1 LNVRH
6 SKAERHE
13 SFQNSVA
20 YRRPDAAARRRH
32 RGVLAALPAA
42 GDSAIRAR
50 QHRGLV
56 AQQQQSLVERVKPGM
71 DATEQ
76 ARLFEDAK
84 AFGLRLDAALDQVAQ
99 ECQCALINSA
109 ALLKASSVAAIPDLS
124 ARVAEIVGTAPAS
137 PSAQ

>member
-1 LNVRH
+1 MNPFRTALLTG
-6 SKAERHE
+6 ALTLLLGAGI
-13 SFQNSVA
+13 VA
-20 YRRPDAAARRRH
+20 SWLHFRPLEIPRFARVNI
-32 RGVLAALPAA
+32 GA
-42 GDSAIRAR
+42 
-50 QHRGLV
+50 LV

-109 ALLKASSVAAIPDLS
+109 ALLKASSAAAIPDLS

>member
-1 LNVRH
+1 MNPFRTALFTG
-6 SKAERHE
+6 ALTLLLGAGI
-13 SFQNSVA
+13 VA
-20 YRRPDAAARRRH
+20 SWLHFRPLEIPRFARVNI
-32 RGVLAALPAA
+32 GA
-42 GDSAIRAR
+42 
-50 QHRGLV
+50 LV

-84 AFGLRLDAALDQVAQ
+84 GFGLRLDAALDQVAQ

-109 ALLKASSVAAIPDLS
+109 ALLKASSAAAIPDWS

>member
-1 LNVRH
+1 V
-6 SKAERHE
+6 
-13 SFQNSVA
+13 FDVTTGG
-20 YRRPDAAARRRH
+20 DA
-32 RGVLAALPAA
+32 
-42 GDSAIRAR
+42 
-50 QHRGLV
+50 Q
-56 AQQQQSLVERVKPGM
+56 QQQQSLVERVKPGM

-109 ALLKASSVAAIPDLS
+109 ALLKASSAAAIPDLS
-124 ARVAEIVGTAPAS
+124 ARVAELVGTAPAS

>member
-1 LNVRH
+1 MSPFRTALLTGALTLVLG
-6 SKAERHE
+6 AGI
-13 SFQNSVA
+13 VA
-20 YRRPDAAARRRH
+20 SWLHFRPLEIPRFARVNI
-32 RGVLAALPAA
+32 GA
-42 GDSAIRAR
+42 
-50 QHRGLV
+50 LV

-71 DATEQ
+71 EATEQ

-109 ALLKASSVAAIPDLS
+109 ALLKASPVAAIPDLS
-124 ARVAEIVGTAPAS
+124 ARVAEIVHMAPAS

>member
-1 LNVRH
+1 MSPFRTALLTGALTLVLG
-6 SKAERHE
+6 AGL
-13 SFQNSVA
+13 VA
-20 YRRPDAAARRRH
+20 SWLHFRPLEIPRFARVNI
-32 RGVLAALPAA
+32 GA
-42 GDSAIRAR
+42 
-50 QHRGLV
+50 LV

-71 DATEQ
+71 EATEQ

-109 ALLKASSVAAIPDLS
+109 ALLKASPVAAIPDWS